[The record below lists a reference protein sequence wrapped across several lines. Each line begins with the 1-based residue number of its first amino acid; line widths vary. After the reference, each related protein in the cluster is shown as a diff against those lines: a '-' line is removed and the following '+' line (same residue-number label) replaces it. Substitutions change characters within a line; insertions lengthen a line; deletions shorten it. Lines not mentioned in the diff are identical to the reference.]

1 MCRWEG
7 CRALAG
13 AGLRAEKQVC
23 SQAASRGM
31 KSVDVYVAFNG
42 ADGSRDPLDNGLVI
56 VDGHPTAKGSAMI
69 AEVVVALG
77 FVSLH

>member
-1 MCRWEG
+1 
-7 CRALAG
+7 
-13 AGLRAEKQVC
+13 
-23 SQAASRGM
+23 M